1 MEPMQVVGT
10 QVYIQVLC
18 TDKACNLMIAD
29 NHLTAF
35 WLDVKITAN
44 AQVPHRCAV
53 GMSVSN

>member
-1 MEPMQVVGT
+1 MQVVGT

-35 WLDVKITAN
+35 
-44 AQVPHRCAV
+44 
-53 GMSVSN
+53 